1 MSNSSVLPET
11 IVAPKPRERESTKPR
26 LLPPYQVILEND
38 DYHTFDFVIDVLCK
52 VLGCAVERAGQLA
65 HLAHSTGQAIVWAGS
80 KEVAELKVD
89 QIRSFHEIHPQNGAR
104 LGPLSCRIEPA
115 PG

>member
-1 MSNSSVLPET
+1 MSDSATLPET
-11 IVAPKPRERESTKPR
+11 IVTTKPREHEATKPR

-38 DYHTFDFVIDVLCK
+38 DYHTFAFVIDVLCK
-52 VLGCAVERAGQLA
+52 VLGCAVERAWQLA
-65 HLAHSTGQAIVWAGS
+65 NLAHNTGQAVVWAGS

-89 QIRSFHEIHPQNGAR
+89 QIRSFHEIHPENGSR
-104 LGPLSCRIEPA
+104 LGPLGCRIEPA